1 MESLMASTN
10 LRGRIAMI
18 MICQRDG
25 EDKTGVGIPR
35 PQKSISK
42 RQLLES
48 NKGLALAISPFLGQI
63 VIKYAIGHG
72 SRVTRVLQW

>member
-10 LRGRIAMI
+10 LRGKTTTI

-25 EDKTGVGIPR
+25 EDKKGVGIPR
-35 PQKSISK
+35 PQKSIYE

-48 NKGLALAISPFLGQI
+48 NKG
-63 VIKYAIGHG
+63 
-72 SRVTRVLQW
+72 